1 MTKNEYYTYLKIL
14 DLNENAT
21 IEDIKKAY
29 RYLVKKYHPD
39 IAGRSEFYV
48 EKFRE
53 ITKAYKILLKEK
65 DNVSHE
71 TEPKTVKNIVKDLL
85 FKKIKIDNY
94 LFFFKK
100 RKQDQNVNFSGIF
113 LKDIDA
119 ALLSIGEDEL
129 ILRLEGSNNFY
140 VMVEAIKALYKIK
153 SKNGIVAIIENY
165 YKYNKELK
173 LFVSFLLKKRIN
185 EIENYFEVAINQLH
199 YNTVISVISFLYGL
213 NDEFKQRNAI
223 KVFINNNL
231 NVSKLE
237 VSKIIIKYKN
247 IFSKNELKI
256 GEKLLLTELITTE
269 QLTIALAVKNR
280 FKNYKLGKIIN
291 DLGFLSYKEID
302 KLLKTKTI
310 FN

>member
-140 VMVEAIKALYKIK
+140 A
-153 SKNGIVAIIENY
+153 
-165 YKYNKELK
+165 
-173 LFVSFLLKKRIN
+173 
-185 EIENYFEVAINQLH
+185 
-199 YNTVISVISFLYGL
+199 T
-213 NDEFKQRNAI
+213 
-223 KVFINNNL
+223 
-231 NVSKLE
+231 
-237 VSKIIIKYKN
+237 
-247 IFSKNELKI
+247 
-256 GEKLLLTELITTE
+256 
-269 QLTIALAVKNR
+269 
-280 FKNYKLGKIIN
+280 
-291 DLGFLSYKEID
+291 
-302 KLLKTKTI
+302 
-310 FN
+310 